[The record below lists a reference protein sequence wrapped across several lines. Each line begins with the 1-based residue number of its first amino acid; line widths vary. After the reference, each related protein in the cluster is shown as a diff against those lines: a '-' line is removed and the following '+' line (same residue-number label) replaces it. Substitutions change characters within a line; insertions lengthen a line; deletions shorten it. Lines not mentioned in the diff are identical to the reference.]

1 MLPETLLCLLNVVL
15 VLAQTQQLALNVVS
29 SFTSSNIPNPPL
41 FTLPPSDN
49 LSVSVALCSE
59 TSPPRFFVS
68 NSSSTP
74 QESEIT
80 IIDGHGTWTG
90 HVGSGAILYVE
101 AAPGQSSFELA
112 VSEDGAFLIMLPPR
126 IIIDFHHRSNT

>member
-1 MLPETLLCLLNVVL
+1 MLPETLLCLLNALL
-15 VLAQTQQLALNVVS
+15 VFAQTQQQQLALNVVS

-41 FTLPPSDN
+41 FTLPQSN
-49 LSVSVALCSE
+49 SLSVTVALCTA

-80 IIDGHGTWTG
+80 ITDGHGTWTG
-90 HVGSGAILYVE
+90 PVGGNAVLYVE

-112 VSEDGAFLIMLPPR
+112 VSEDGAFLI
-126 IIIDFHHRSNT
+126 ISDSTHNI